1 MILIAQT
8 LLYLLAVAGVVAGT
22 LGLINF
28 SGGAMNPARPVELR
42 RKRWLYAALC
52 VCGIVASATLG
63 FLGIPALLY
72 AASR

>member
-8 LLYLLAVAGVVAGT
+8 LLYLLAVAGIVAGT

-28 SGGAMNPARPVELR
+28 AGGAMNRARHADLR

-52 VCGIVASATLG
+52 ACGIVASAALG

-72 AASR
+72 AVG

>member
-1 MILIAQT
+1 MIVVAQT
-8 LLYLLAVAGVVAGT
+8 LLYMLAVAGIVASS
-22 LGLINF
+22 LGAINF
-28 SGGAMNPARPVELR
+28 VGGAMNSARPGGLR

-72 AASR
+72 AVGR